1 MVKKVLLNLSPVP
14 VHIVFRMAVFFL
26 CPDNKG
32 GGGEGGG
39 VNGILEISGFK

>member
-1 MVKKVLLNLSPVP
+1 MVKKVLLNLSPVL
-14 VHIVFRMAVFFL
+14 VHIVFSMAVFFL

-32 GGGEGGG
+32 